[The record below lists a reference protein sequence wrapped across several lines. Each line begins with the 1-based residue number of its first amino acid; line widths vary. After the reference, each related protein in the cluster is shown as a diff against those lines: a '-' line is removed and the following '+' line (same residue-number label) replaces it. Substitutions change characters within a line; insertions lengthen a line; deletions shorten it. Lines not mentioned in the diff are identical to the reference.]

1 METTVLF
8 RLKSNKIPLGVAAW
22 SLGTIFSLQVTSIE
36 NNYFWIQYFK
46 SAGKDK
52 PDKWTMQPKLYTAL
66 VSDFVS
72 ILPPPDL
79 VD

>member
-1 METTVLF
+1 MKTM
-8 RLKSNKIPLGVAAW
+8 
-22 SLGTIFSLQVTSIE
+22 VTSIE

-52 PDKWTMQPKLYTAL
+52 RDKWTMQPNLYTAL

-79 VD
+79 VHESGTRFFYKFQIQ